1 MREGFN
7 SLIKS
12 CGTRTVPVAE
22 TKSIG
27 LQADA
32 RVVMVFARYL
42 NNFIVTRQLSSTCR
56 DLVPSNSFIV
66 TSGCSSIYQDLQKPR
81 HRDADGNS
89 LNRRAVSC
97 KANYRSLILP
107 GLPTRAQEF
116 CSPSLQPSR
125 RCKTHA
131 FWPARTQ
138 PFRQIFIHSQIQ
150 LVYRDFTIKTN

>member
-1 MREGFN
+1 VTRN
-7 SLIKS
+7 LSPLIGTMQKHMPTL
-12 CGTRTVPVAE
+12 TRTATNPNP
-22 TKSIG
+22 
-27 LQADA
+27 L
-32 RVVMVFARYL
+32 
-42 NNFIVTRQLSSTCR
+42 
-56 DLVPSNSFIV
+56 
-66 TSGCSSIYQDLQKPR
+66 
-81 HRDADGNS
+81 
-89 LNRRAVSC
+89 AVSC
-97 KANYRSLILP
+97 KANRDRASIIS